1 MTRASATKVLLTLV
15 AAGSL
20 AACSAP
26 PPPPPPAARPLTATL
41 PPGPIANISV
51 QAMESLVK
59 TVLWQGC
66 TARLRAG
73 ATEGTTT
80 MVSIC
85 AADYARG
92 VGKGNNN
99 NHGIVM
105 GRMINRGSVAEKRF
119 GLSPGATSYIVGFPK
134 TTTADTGLYAIIE
147 IPPGGGPADKVT
159 VLQENR
165 IFIYCE
171 HPSASNSSADFRRC
185 EEGPEYASGKRSV
198 TDGGAF
204 SGPSASPADALSSL
218 DGPAWLSCRSGCCTT
233 EAQ

>member
-1 MTRASATKVLLTLV
+1 MTSASATRVLVMLV

-26 PPPPPPAARPLTATL
+26 PQASSPAVRPLTATL
-41 PPGPIANISV
+41 PPGPIANIST
-51 QAMESLVK
+51 QAMRSLVN

-73 ATEGTTT
+73 PTTADT
-80 MVSIC
+80 TRVSIC

-99 NHGIVM
+99 SNGIVV
-105 GRMINRGSVAEKRF
+105 GRMINRGGVVERRF
-119 GLSPGATSYIVGFPK
+119 GLTPGDTSYIVGFPK
-134 TTTADTGLYAIIE
+134 TSTSDTGLYAIIE
-147 IPPGGGPADKVT
+147 IPKNSTPATKVR

-171 HPSASNSSADFRRC
+171 HIAASTSSADFRRC
-185 EEGPEYASGKRSV
+185 EEGPEYGSRESGARL
-198 TDGGAF
+198 
-204 SGPSASPADALSSL
+204 SGPSATTAETLSSL

-233 EAQ
+233 EAY